1 MLWFMKDTCVPGYF
15 HPEKNNMARGKEI
28 TLISPPTTTHR
39 TPEECLGLEYLAAKS
54 IQNGHKVNYLDAWMS
69 GLDSQQTA
77 ERVLGDNPDVV
88 GISPSMDSFPA
99 VIELVN
105 CLRSHQYEGQI
116 VLGGIYASFEADS
129 LLAAIGPQIEG
140 VLAGEADETFQQ
152 FLESGDIRGING
164 AIYKQGNETTRNPRQ
179 QATDNLDSL
188 PLPHR
193 GTLPLV
199 RDFKTPS
206 HVMGSRGCRGNCSFC
221 SVACYQKFSSEKR
234 WRGRSPESIVDELV
248 DLSKQGEDM
257 VKLVDDN
264 FFGQR
269 ADKQRESRFT
279 QLMIDSG
286 IDMRMRLSLRVDDVE
301 DGLIESFRQAG
312 LFAVSLGVESF
323 VQGKLADF
331 AKGTT
336 VEQNTEA
343 LEILRKHGIYV
354 QMGHIMFWPF
364 TTMPEVEEEL
374 HYLKK
379 YDWAITKGIC
389 TKLFA
394 ADGTRITERLRHEV
408 GFKGKEGA
416 NNEYDIVDPDARNY
430 HQALRSWS
438 SGLAPLYEQVI
449 DPISAPKNIPA
460 QMHTRFHELYMG
472 LKEMDLTVAERLV
485 PYASNPTQLQ
495 AVIES
500 SRREYSETL
509 ESIGNQADH
518 LYNQTGLSTSGHHN
532 KRI

>member
-1 MLWFMKDTCVPGYF
+1 MKVIYVQGYF
-15 HPEKNNMARGKEI
+15 HLEKRNMTRSKEVA
-28 TLISPPTTTHR
+28 LISPPTNTYR
-39 TPEECLGLEYLAAKS
+39 TPEECLGLEYLAAES
-54 IQNGHKVNYLDAWMS
+54 IQNGHRVNYLDAWMS
-69 GLDSQQTA
+69 GLNSKQTA
-77 ERVLGDNPDVV
+77 ERVLERKPDVV
-88 GISPSMDSFPA
+88 GISSSMDSFPA

-105 CLRSHQYEGQI
+105 YLRSHQYEGQI

-129 LLAAIGPQIEG
+129 LLFAIGPQIEG

-152 FLESGDIRGING
+152 FLESGDIRDIAG
-164 AIYKQGNETTRNPRQ
+164 AIYRQGDEVVRNPRQ
-179 QATDNLDSL
+179 EATDNLDLL

-193 GTLPLV
+193 ETLPLV

-248 DLSKQGEDM
+248 DLSKRGEDM
-257 VKLVDDN
+257 VKLIDDN

-269 ADKQRESRFT
+269 SDKKRELLFA
-279 QLMIDSG
+279 QLMKDSG
-286 IDMRMRLSLRVDDVE
+286 INTRMRLSLRVDDVE
-301 DGLIESFRQAG
+301 DELVESFRQAG

-323 VQGKLADF
+323 VQTKLDDF

-336 VEQNTEA
+336 LEQNTEA
-343 LEILRKHGIYV
+343 LETLHKHGIYV
-354 QMGHIMFWPF
+354 QMGHIMFWHF

-374 HYLKK
+374 HYLRK

-394 ADGTRITERLRHEV
+394 ADGTRITKRLRHEV
-408 GFKGKEGA
+408 GFKGKEGI

-430 HQALRSWS
+430 YQALRSWS
-438 SGLAPLYEQVI
+438 REFAPLYEQVI
-449 DPISAPKNIPA
+449 DPISAPKNISA
-460 QMHTRFHELYMG
+460 HMHARFHELYMR

-485 PYASNPTQLQ
+485 PHASNPIRLQ
-495 AVIES
+495 AVVERLRSEFSES
-500 SRREYSETL
+500 L
-509 ESIGNQADH
+509 ESIGNQADY
-518 LYNQTGLSTSGHHN
+518 LYNQTGLSTSRYHN